1 MMLIIWLDCSE
12 QRSILLVKDGNGTQ
26 LTFFFPMFP
35 FDPPENIRE
44 PKDFCYFQGDLKE
57 MIGRKWLIQL

>member
-12 QRSILLVKDGNGTQ
+12 QRSVLLVKDGNGTQ

-44 PKDFCYFQGDLKE
+44 PKDGDLKE
-57 MIGRKWLIQL
+57 MIGRKGLIQL